1 MNKKILSLVV
11 ILVLLGGVLSLA
23 APAKAQFGVQQT
35 GPYLGLEYGT
45 ATGLGQEE
53 VRFTTARIISAILG
67 LLGIISLVIILYAGF
82 KWMTS
87 GGNEEDVKSAQKIL
101 TAAVV
106 GLIIIMSAYAITRFV
121 MTQLFKATA
130 GYDYSTTLDG
140 Y

>member
-1 MNKKILSLVV
+1 MKFSKVQPLINYIPIFDLLDDSSSSL
-11 ILVLLGGVLSLA
+11 I
-23 APAKAQFGVQQT
+23 KF
-35 GPYLGLEYGT
+35 
-45 ATGLGQEE
+45 
-53 VRFTTARIISAILG
+53 
-67 LLGIISLVIILYAGF
+67 ISLVIILYAGF